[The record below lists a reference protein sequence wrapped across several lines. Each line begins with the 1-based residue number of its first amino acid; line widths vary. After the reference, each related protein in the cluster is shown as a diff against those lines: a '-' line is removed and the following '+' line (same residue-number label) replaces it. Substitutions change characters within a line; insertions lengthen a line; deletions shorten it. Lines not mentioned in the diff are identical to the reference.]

1 MEQSI
6 ICNLDKFVTVNNI
19 SSHYG
24 SALACF
30 VANSE
35 RLKAMKLPGGIPS
48 FHNIIF
54 VIEGCEHFRVNNRD
68 VELKAN
74 DLYVK
79 TAYDPFDYKAGSEDA
94 VSVHI
99 LVEQSFSD
107 ELLAQNRH
115 LAGNDYI
122 DVLSSHP
129 VFHLN
134 GDQAKEMCDLLK
146 HVQSTIENPHLFRH
160 DILKYQMFIFQL
172 LFIEL
177 LSGVKST
184 TNGMSHKEKILK
196 KFLYLAS
203 TSFKKER
210 HVQFYADKLSI
221 SATYLSRVVK
231 ELTGNTVY
239 GFLASFLYNEICS
252 QLRTTERS
260 IGEIAE
266 DLGFKDQS
274 ALTNFFKVRSN
285 MTPIDYRRG

>member
-1 MEQSI
+1 
-6 ICNLDKFVTVNNI
+6 
-19 SSHYG
+19 
-24 SALACF
+24 
-30 VANSE
+30 
-35 RLKAMKLPGGIPS
+35 
-48 FHNIIF
+48 
-54 VIEGCEHFRVNNRD
+54 
-68 VELKAN
+68 
-74 DLYVK
+74 
-79 TAYDPFDYKAGSEDA
+79 
-94 VSVHI
+94 
-99 LVEQSFSD
+99 
-107 ELLAQNRH
+107 
-115 LAGNDYI
+115 
-122 DVLSSHP
+122 
-129 VFHLN
+129 
-134 GDQAKEMCDLLK
+134 
-146 HVQSTIENPHLFRH
+146 
-160 DILKYQMFIFQL
+160 
-172 LFIEL
+172 
-177 LSGVKST
+177 
-184 TNGMSHKEKILK
+184 MSHKEKILK